1 MLKPEYLL
9 KIVLAVSVVWISLFA
24 MAKPTM
30 AQSSPCARATILI
43 GLLQEHHYAPI
54 ALDDSFS
61 RETFHFLIDQLD
73 PYSIL
78 FTQTDLES
86 LQRFELMFDDEIK
99 NNSCA
104 FYNALYDVFHLQNQK
119 TKEWLEGVSAG
130 QFNFSE
136 KESLTYYPQE
146 SSPVYALNEVALEKR
161 WMKLIK
167 SQVLEIFLTPNRL
180 EEKTD
185 DELVSAFKTEQ
196 AALVNKVIQRHLRR
210 IKIRLDENG
219 GLQNYVSS
227 NYLNAI
233 AQQFDP
239 HTNYLSPQEERQH
252 DEYLSR
258 EMLSFGLSVS
268 SDEEG
273 NVVIEEL
280 VPGGPA
286 WESGKLHEGDVIL
299 AIKWSKSGSLDLSYI
314 EPNEISSILAELTTD
329 TIQIETRTQV
339 GERITTMLQK
349 SAIENTD
356 NVLKGFILERNQKVG
371 YIKLPSF
378 YRGEFSQLQ
387 PGAYSGGCAA
397 DVAREIIKLKE
408 SNIHGLVLDL
418 RFNGGG
424 DLFEA
429 IDLIGTFIDYGPA
442 TILNSGKQAPEVFK
456 DMKRGSTWSGPLLVM
471 INGASASASE
481 LFSAAM
487 QDYNLSIY
495 SYLLPYISNY

>member
-258 EMLSFGLSVS
+258 EMLSFGLS
-268 SDEEG
+268 G
-273 NVVIEEL
+273 RC
-280 VPGGPA
+280 
-286 WESGKLHEGDVIL
+286 ESHE
-299 AIKWSKSGSLDLSYI
+299 
-314 EPNEISSILAELTTD
+314 P
-329 TIQIETRTQV
+329 
-339 GERITTMLQK
+339 
-349 SAIENTD
+349 
-356 NVLKGFILERNQKVG
+356 
-371 YIKLPSF
+371 
-378 YRGEFSQLQ
+378 
-387 PGAYSGGCAA
+387 C
-397 DVAREIIKLKE
+397 
-408 SNIHGLVLDL
+408 
-418 RFNGGG
+418 
-424 DLFEA
+424 
-429 IDLIGTFIDYGPA
+429 TF
-442 TILNSGKQAPEVFK
+442 PEVPSRTNPEYLPIRFPYRSLSSHR
-456 DMKRGSTWSGPLLVM
+456 KR
-471 INGASASASE
+471 
-481 LFSAAM
+481 LFCI
-487 QDYNLSIY
+487 LF
-495 SYLLPYISNY
+495 